1 MRKPPSPRRSADDR
15 LFRLGTG
22 FFALLVVLLV
32 GGIAFEL
39 YENSR
44 LSIQKFG
51 FHFWQTTT
59 WDPVAGDFG
68 ALPYIWGTLYSS
80 LLALVISTPIALGI
94 AIFLSELSPRFLR
107 TPLAF
112 LTELLAAIPS
122 IVYGL
127 WGIFVLVPIVRQ
139 IEVHTP
145 DWLKKAPLFTG
156 PPLGVGMLAA
166 GLILAVMVIPFTSSV
181 AREVLKAV
189 PATQREAAYALGATR
204 WEAIRAHR
212 DRRRHHAR
220 LRARD
225 RRDDGGHDGD
235 REQPANQFLTVC
247 RAAHDGRG
255 DRERVHGS
263 RHGPLPERVDRD
275 RPRALRHHPGHQR
288 ALAAVDLERQPRG
301 QGRGRDEGRRDG
313 AAQGRRVN
321 QLARRKLLSG
331 FVVGLCALAVVA
343 ALIPLALIF
352 FYVVEQGFSSLNWDF
367 FTKMPKPVGETG
379 GGMAN
384 AILGTLMLMA
394 IASVLAIPVGLI
406 AGVYLSEYGRT
417 AFATLV
423 RFTADV
429 LNGIPS
435 IVIGIFAYGLAVLPV
450 HRFSALA
457 GGLALGFMML
467 PIVARTTE
475 ELLNLVPA
483 SLREGSLALGATR
496 AQAAFGVMVP
506 AALPGIMTGILLAIA
521 RIAGETAPLLFTSF
535 NNRFFTTRLDQ
546 PIASLTVQ
554 VFTYAISPYEDW
566 HRQAWAGALV
576 LVIVVFVFSV
586 LARVVTRRLER
597 MHRT

>member
-1 MRKPPSPRRSADDR
+1 
-15 LFRLGTG
+15 
-22 FFALLVVLLV
+22 
-32 GGIAFEL
+32 
-39 YENSR
+39 
-44 LSIQKFG
+44 
-51 FHFWQTTT
+51 
-59 WDPVAGDFG
+59 
-68 ALPYIWGTLYSS
+68 
-80 LLALVISTPIALGI
+80 
-94 AIFLSELSPRFLR
+94 
-107 TPLAF
+107 
-112 LTELLAAIPS
+112 
-122 IVYGL
+122 
-127 WGIFVLVPIVRQ
+127 
-139 IEVHTP
+139 
-145 DWLKKAPLFTG
+145 
-156 PPLGVGMLAA
+156 
-166 GLILAVMVIPFTSSV
+166 
-181 AREVLKAV
+181 
-189 PATQREAAYALGATR
+189 
-204 WEAIRAHR
+204 
-212 DRRRHHAR
+212 
-220 LRARD
+220 
-225 RRDDGGHDGD
+225 
-235 REQPANQFLTVC
+235 
-247 RAAHDGRG
+247 
-255 DRERVHGS
+255 
-263 RHGPLPERVDRD
+263 
-275 RPRALRHHPGHQR
+275 
-288 ALAAVDLERQPRG
+288 
-301 QGRGRDEGRRDG
+301 
-313 AAQGRRVN
+313 VN
-321 QLARRKLLSG
+321 QSARRKLLSG
-331 FVVGLCALAVVA
+331 FVVGLCALAVVV
-343 ALIPLALIF
+343 ALIPLALIL

-576 LVIVVFVFSV
+576 LVAVVFVFSV